1 MNLGGSVVT
10 CSVHMYYKV
19 SANEL
24 KVVSLRSVVMQ
35 KRMDTLLIDHV
46 VRIFVDS
53 FKYINRT
60 EYSIESQMV

>member
-10 CSVHMYYKV
+10 CSVYMYYKV